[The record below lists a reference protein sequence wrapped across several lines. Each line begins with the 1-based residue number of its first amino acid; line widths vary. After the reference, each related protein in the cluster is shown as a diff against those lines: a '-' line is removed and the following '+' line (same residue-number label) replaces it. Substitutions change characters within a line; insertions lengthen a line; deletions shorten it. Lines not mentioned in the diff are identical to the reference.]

1 MSVRDIL
8 GGAEA
13 AAVAAPATEAEFNF
27 DSLISDIMENPE
39 RILDPTLSDE
49 QILEVQKRLNPY
61 AGIAGPPPALEKKK
75 IAAVSYTNLRED
87 YLRRF
92 TLTSFVGFIYQMF
105 NEWEVPADLR
115 RWTPDSSQAQSKR
128 AAGDFE
134 PFVAAQLADQLEACA
149 ALARESADAGAQAA
163 ALNLEAAKQIALATE
178 IPAADLA
185 AATESA
191 TEVAR
196 LKHGAAEATE
206 RAAGLLYAATHA
218 THKLGAVATDR
229 LRATADSCMQ
239 YASVRDVLGK
249 FPLPPPPSSLEAP
262 AKVATGII
270 KNFLDHW
277 LSFDPTV
284 HVRSGHNA
292 SVIAAALAER
302 AVGAGA
308 VPVDTKD
315 GSHLTVEALR
325 APPVAAAPEH
335 KEALAIVGEAGREGR
350 AALLACL
357 RSPDLADAVLV
368 ALADA
373 KSREAFTYYLSPVA
387 ESSAARPALDV
398 VPPQD
403 TFHRWAYYTEVNYEE
418 LRSVTAALYPERPD
432 LDFAIALWNV
442 FEGDEKS
449 VNDAFSKHC
458 QRYQDEV
465 PSAIKALEFGAW
477 SLLAD
482 FKENRKNIQFYNSNT
497 DVLKR
502 ILDRHADDKR
512 IGAELMRNR
521 VRQVKAKNIAEEG
534 PDAKGLTAY
543 KRNLA
548 EKGQALSSKGVEKVI
563 SVEEMRRLEKS
574 QGSIKAAKELEQL
587 EYLESTILRLE
598 EMEKLRELTS
608 SEKEELMQARARI
621 DRAHEMAN
629 VPDDAIQVD
638 VFTNDTATGKFGK
651 THFFTRSDDA
661 DEPKGAPRRPTSS
674 MIASA
679 LDSSDHPAA
688 HTSLAPYAAE
698 YLAAVTAAEQA
709 AGPSRPAGP
718 SHPAGPSRAA
728 P

>member
-8 GGAEA
+8 GGASAEA
-13 AAVAAPATEAEFNF
+13 AAAADSECNF

-39 RILDPTLSDE
+39 RILDPSLTDE

-92 TLTSFVGFIYQMF
+92 TLTSLVGFIYQMF
-105 NEWEVPADLR
+105 REWEVPAELR
-115 RWTPDSSQAQSKR
+115 RWTPDSSLTQSKK

-134 PFVAAQLADQLEACA
+134 PFDPAQLADQLETCA
-149 ALARESADAGAQAA
+149 ALARESASARAEAA
-163 ALNLEAAKQIALATE
+163 AVRLEAAKQIALATE
-178 IPAADLA
+178 IPASDLA
-185 AATESA
+185 TATEAAAAIALLEKQA
-191 TEVAR
+191 T
-196 LKHGAAEATE
+196 EATE

-218 THKLGAVATDR
+218 THKIGAVATDR

-249 FPLPPPPSSLEAP
+249 FPLPPPPSSLETP
-262 AKVATGII
+262 AKVASGII

-277 LSFDPTV
+277 LEFDPTV

-292 SVIAAALAER
+292 AVIAEALAER
-302 AVGAGA
+302 AVGAA
-308 VPVDTKD
+308 TVAADAKD
-315 GSHLTVEALR
+315 SGHLTVEALR
-325 APPVAAAPEH
+325 AAPVAAAPEH

-357 RSPDLADAVLV
+357 RSPDLADAALV

-387 ESSAARPALDV
+387 ETSAARAALDI

-418 LRSVTAALYPERPD
+418 LRAVTAALYPERPD

-442 FEGDEKS
+442 FEGDEKT

-534 PDAKGLTAY
+534 ADAKGLTAY

-548 EKGQALSSKGVEKVI
+548 EKGQALAGKGVEKVI
-563 SVEEMRRLEKS
+563 SVEEMRRLERAH
-574 QGSIKAAKELEQL
+574 GSIKAAKELEQL
-587 EYLESTILRLE
+587 EQMEAAIERLES
-598 EMEKLRELTS
+598 MGKLRELTS
-608 SEKEELMQARARI
+608 GEKEELAQSRARI
-621 DRAHEMAN
+621 ERAHEMAN

-638 VFTNDTATGKFGK
+638 VFTNDTATGTFGK
-651 THFFTRSDDA
+651 THFFTRADDA
-661 DEPKGAPRRPTSS
+661 DEPTAAPRRPTTS
-674 MIASA
+674 MITSA
-679 LDSSDHPAA
+679 LESSDHPAA

-698 YLAAVTAAEQA
+698 YLAAISAADQA
-709 AGPSRPAGP
+709 AGPSR
-718 SHPAGPSRAA
+718 AGPSRAA

>member
-8 GGAEA
+8 GGAESGAMA
-13 AAVAAPATEAEFNF
+13 AATEAEYNF

-39 RILDPTLSDE
+39 RILDPSLTDE

-61 AGIAGPPPALEKKK
+61 AGIAGPPPAVEKKK

-92 TLTSFVGFIYQMF
+92 TLTSLVGFIYQMF
-105 NEWEVPADLR
+105 REWEVPAELR
-115 RWTPDSSQAQSKR
+115 RWTPDSSLTQSKK

-134 PFVAAQLADQLEACA
+134 PFDAAQLADQLETCA
-149 ALARESADAGAQAA
+149 ALARESASARAEAA
-163 ALNLEAAKQIALATE
+163 AVRLEAAKQIALATE
-178 IPAADLA
+178 IPASDLA
-185 AATESA
+185 AATEA
-191 TEVAR
+191 AAAIALLE
-196 LKHGAAEATE
+196 KQAAEATE

-218 THKLGAVATDR
+218 THKIGSVATDR
-229 LRATADSCMQ
+229 LRATADVCMQ

-249 FPLPPPPSSLEAP
+249 FPLPPPPSSLETP

-277 LSFDPTV
+277 LQFDPTV

-292 SVIAAALAER
+292 AVIAEALAER
-302 AVGAGA
+302 AVGAA
-308 VPVDTKD
+308 TVAADAKD
-315 GSHLTVEALR
+315 SSHLTVEALR
-325 APPVAAAPEH
+325 AAPVAAAPEH

-357 RSPDLADAVLV
+357 RSPDLADAALV

-373 KSREAFTYYLSPVA
+373 KSREAFTYYLCPVA
-387 ESSAARPALDV
+387 ETSAARTALDI

-418 LRSVTAALYPERPD
+418 LRVVTAALYPERPD

-442 FEGDEKS
+442 FEGDEKT

-482 FKENRKNIQFYNSNT
+482 FKENRKNIQFYNSIT

-548 EKGQALSSKGVEKVI
+548 EKGQALSGKGVEKVI

-587 EYLESTILRLE
+587 EQMEATIERLES
-598 EMEKLRELTS
+598 MEKLRELTS
-608 SEKEELMQARARI
+608 SEKEELGRARSRI
-621 DRAHEMAN
+621 ERAHEMAN

-638 VFTNDTATGKFGK
+638 VFTNDTTTGKFGK
-651 THFFTRSDDA
+651 THFFTRADDA
-661 DEPKGAPRRPTSS
+661 EEPTGAPRRPTAN
-674 MIASA
+674 MVASA
-679 LDSSDHPAA
+679 LESSDHPAA
-688 HTSLAPYAAE
+688 QMSLAPYAAE
-698 YLAAVTAAEQA
+698 YLAAVSAAEYA
-709 AGPSRPAGP
+709 
-718 SHPAGPSRAA
+718 AGPSRAA

>member
-8 GGAEA
+8 SGGAEA
-13 AAVAAPATEAEFNF
+13 APPAPTESEFNF

-39 RILDPTLSDE
+39 RILDSKLTDE

-87 YLRRF
+87 YLRRL
-92 TLTSFVGFIYQMF
+92 TLTSLVGFIYQMF
-105 NEWEVPADLR
+105 REWEVPAELR
-115 RWTPDSSQAQSKR
+115 RWTPDSSQAQAKR
-128 AAGDFE
+128 AAGEFE
-134 PFVAAQLADQLEACA
+134 PYPAAQLADLLEACA
-149 ALARESADAGAQAA
+149 ALARESADATTEAA
-163 ALNLEAAKQIALATE
+163 ALRHEAATKAALATE
-178 IPAADLA
+178 IPASDLM
-185 AATESA
+185 AATEASA
-191 TEVAR
+191 EIALLEKQATD
-196 LKHGAAEATE
+196 ATE
-206 RAAGLLYAATHA
+206 RAAGLLYAATHS
-218 THKLGAVATDR
+218 THKLGAGAADR
-229 LRATADSCMQ
+229 LRATADTCMQ

-249 FPLPPPPSSLEAP
+249 FPLPPPPSSLETP
-262 AKVATGII
+262 AKVANEII

-292 SVIAAALAER
+292 AVIAAALGER
-302 AVGAGA
+302 AVGAGT
-308 VPVDTKD
+308 VTVDTKD
-315 GSHLTVEALR
+315 SSHLTVAALR

-357 RSPDLADAVLV
+357 RSPDLADAALV

-373 KSREAFTYYLSPVA
+373 KSREAFQYYLSPVA
-387 ESSAARPALDV
+387 ETSAARPALDV

-418 LRSVTAALYPERPD
+418 LRAVTAALYPERPD

-442 FEGDEKS
+442 FEGDEKT
-449 VNDAFSKHC
+449 VGDAFNKHC

-465 PSAIKALEFGAW
+465 PSSIKALEFGAW

-521 VRQVKAKNIAEEG
+521 VRQAKAKNIAEEG

-563 SVEEMRRLEKS
+563 SIEEMRRLEKA
-574 QGSIKAAKELEQL
+574 QGSMKAAKELEVLEQL
-587 EYLESTILRLE
+587 EATIERLDA
-598 EMEKLRELTS
+598 MEKLRELTMD
-608 SEKEELMQARARI
+608 EKEELALARSRI
-621 DRAHEMAN
+621 SRAHEMAN

-651 THFFTRSDDA
+651 THFFTRADDA
-661 DEPKGAPRRPTSS
+661 DEDSDSTAIAGARRPTSG

-679 LDSSDHPAA
+679 LGGSDHPAA
-688 HTSLAPYAAE
+688 QMSLAPYAAE

-709 AGPSRPAGP
+709 AGPSGA
-718 SHPAGPSRAA
+718 AGPSRAA